1 MVKKTLK
8 RHLKKTKERHCKRQ
22 QKFKNHMKMEKEV
35 FLYNIFNV
43 MPIMTTMIIM
53 ATYE

>member
-1 MVKKTLK
+1 
-8 RHLKKTKERHCKRQ
+8 
-22 QKFKNHMKMEKEV
+22 MKMDKEV
-35 FLYNIFNV
+35 FFQNVFNV